1 MMMLVCVCLFVF
13 GCFWLFLFVC
23 LVVFSFLFVC
33 FLFCFVLF
41 FTTYSL
47 GEFSS
52 IRNSEKTATKLAKVR

>member
-1 MMMLVCVCLFVF
+1 MFVCLFLVAF
-13 GCFWLFLFVC
+13 GYFCLFVC